1 MTEYAGKADAL
12 CAAIVAEYRR
22 RMMDEYLP
30 RITRCVSLLTPDEL
44 WKKSGPH
51 NNSVANL
58 LLHLEGN
65 VRQWMLCGLGG
76 AEDDRDRDGEFDAT
90 VDSERRSGAELVE
103 ALRATVAE
111 SVRVAEW
118 LTPTDLL
125 QEKRF
130 QGEFEETGVGAV
142 LHVMEHFSGHAG
154 QIYAYTKQVKA
165 MDLRFYDL

>member
-1 MTEYAGKADAL
+1 MTPSGPAESL

-22 RMMDEYLP
+22 RVLEEYVP
-30 RITRCVSLLTPDEL
+30 RVARCVSLLTPEEL
-44 WKKSGPH
+44 WAKAGPH

-76 AEDDRDRDGEFDAT
+76 ADDRRDRDAEFAAT
-90 VDSERRSGAELVE
+90 AETEGRAGAEMMERL
-103 ALRATVAE
+103 AATVAE
-111 SVRVAEW
+111 SVAVAEG
-118 LTPTDLL
+118 LGPDDLL
-125 QEKRF
+125 ERKRY
-130 QGEFEETGVGAV
+130 QGQFDETGVSAL

-154 QIYAYTKQVKA
+154 QIYAFTKQVKA